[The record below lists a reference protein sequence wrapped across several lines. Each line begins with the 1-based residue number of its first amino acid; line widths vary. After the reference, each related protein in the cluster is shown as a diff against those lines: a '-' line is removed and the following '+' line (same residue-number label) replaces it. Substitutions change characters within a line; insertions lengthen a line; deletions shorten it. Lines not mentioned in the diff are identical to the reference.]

1 MVWATVSSQ
10 SCLLLTLLYFSI
22 FGCKEYNQSE
32 FSIDHLLISMCR
44 IFSCVIGGGFFL
56 WPRRERDIKK
66 LHSVCTCKKERPFWD
81 VEKRTGGI
89 LPGRVVSPDIK
100 PADSLILDFF
110 SELWEN
116 KSILSH
122 PVYVILLWQPQEKT
136 FCSTLSLVFF
146 FLFFLY
152 FFYFYVMC
160 NSQCLMHL
168 CVCLCVGVC
177 VAQSSP
183 TLCCT
188 WTCSPPGSSVYGT
201 SQAKKKKK
209 KM

>member
-81 VEKRTGGI
+81 IEKRTGGI

-146 FLFFLY
+146 FLSLFL
-152 FFYFYVMC
+152 
-160 NSQCLMHL
+160 LLL
-168 CVCLCVGVC
+168 CHV
-177 VAQSSP
+177 
-183 TLCCT
+183 
-188 WTCSPPGSSVYGT
+188 
-201 SQAKKKKK
+201 
-209 KM
+209 

>member
-1 MVWATVSSQ
+1 
-10 SCLLLTLLYFSI
+10 
-22 FGCKEYNQSE
+22 
-32 FSIDHLLISMCR
+32 MCR

-66 LHSVCTCKKERPFWD
+66 LHSVYTCKKERPFWD
-81 VEKRTGGI
+81 IENRWHSARKGC
-89 LPGRVVSPDIK
+89 SPDIN

-136 FCSTLSLVFF
+136 FCNTLSLVFF
-146 FLFFLY
+146 FFFLSFTSMSCVTVSVWY
-152 FFYFYVMC
+152 TCVC
-160 NSQCLMHL
+160 VCVCVLL
-168 CVCLCVGVC
+168 CVLLSRVQLFV
-177 VAQSSP
+177 S
-183 TLCCT
+183 T

-201 SQAKKKKK
+201 SQAKKLEWCCHVLLQGIFLTQG
-209 KM
+209 